1 MGLLDDDY
9 KPLWKPPKEGKKFR
23 RETALSQQDR
33 DSRLNNDDRE
43 EVTEDFSDSP
53 FADRV

>member
-9 KPLWKPPKEGKKFR
+9 KPLWTPPKPKRFR
-23 RETALSQQDR
+23 KETDLSQQQR
-33 DSRLNNDDRE
+33 DDELNNHDRK

-53 FADRV
+53 FADRQ

>member
-33 DSRLNNDDRE
+33 DSRLNNDGRE
-43 EVTEDFSDSP
+43 EVTEDFSDST
-53 FADRV
+53 FAGKV